1 MALCLS
7 VCEFDVCGTKN
18 YVFVVLRSNEC
29 DTNFTFCGNK
39 HYMSLCNRLNKAS
52 TVHDVVYFTLD
63 CANWFIQPTEKI
75 LFNIDML
82 KRIIDPRQRKYS
94 LT

>member
-63 CANWFIQPTEKI
+63 CANWFIQPTD
-75 LFNIDML
+75 FG
-82 KRIIDPRQRKYS
+82 S
-94 LT
+94 LTGFFLCLCQLSKVLVC